1 MASPSQT
8 ASLSALRERIAHL
21 RGEHAPL
28 LEKILGDRGM
38 SESVRGELVEHL
50 LSEEQ
55 EIVEEIRKIAP
66 DLAASLESGRPVR
79 KGAVPEP
86 KAARLT
92 VGSLRDDRVGG
103 RRPSAGL
110 ADASVPARTGT
121 RAPAPLTGGRPL
133 QLGSLRR
140 R

>member
-92 VGSLRDDRVGG
+92 VGSLREPP
-103 RRPSAGL
+103 RP
-110 ADASVPARTGT
+110 ASVPARTGT